1 MAEVP
6 GYRPTS
12 CRWPS
17 ATTRTERTE
26 RTGLY
31 LLLGMDESSS
41 LPELRAAARSLLS
54 RSHPDLGGDPSTF
67 QAALEAWDA
76 FKDAASRERY
86 DASSS
91 SDQPQPGAVGTSITF
106 TAVPD
111 AGGYAHMSWRK
122 DPWEAVGPEPAER
135 WAEMVASA
143 LWDARACMAF
153 EVGAASSASR
163 WWIEGGVSMGSSSV
177 EPTRADAAACAM
189 LLVAGC
195 RDFGSRVAL
204 Q

>member
-1 MAEVP
+1 M
-6 GYRPTS
+6 
-12 CRWPS
+12 
-17 ATTRTERTE
+17 
-26 RTGLY
+26 
-31 LLLGMDESSS
+31 
-41 LPELRAAARSLLS
+41 
-54 RSHPDLGGDPSTF
+54 GGDPSTF

-76 FKDAASRERY
+76 FKDEASRERY
-86 DASSS
+86 DASSA
-91 SDQPQPGAVGTSITF
+91 SDPPRPVAVGTSITF
-106 TAVPD
+106 LAVTD
-111 AGGYAHMSWRK
+111 AGVAARMSWRK
-122 DPWEAVGPEPAER
+122 DPWEAVGPEHAWR

-143 LWDARACMAF
+143 LWEARACMAF

>member
-1 MAEVP
+1 
-6 GYRPTS
+6 
-12 CRWPS
+12 
-17 ATTRTERTE
+17 
-26 RTGLY
+26 
-31 LLLGMDESSS
+31 MDEASS

-67 QAALEAWDA
+67 QVALEAWDA
-76 FKDAASRERY
+76 FKDEASRERY
-86 DASSS
+86 DASSP
-91 SDQPQPGAVGTSITF
+91 SDQTRPGAVGTSITF

-111 AGGYAHMSWRK
+111 ADGDAGMSWRK
-122 DPWEAVGPEPAER
+122 DPWEALGPEPAGR
-135 WAEMVASA
+135 WADMVASA
-143 LWDARACMAF
+143 LWDARACMEF

-163 WWIEGGVSMGSSSV
+163 WWIEGGVSMRSSSV

>member
-6 GYRPTS
+6 GYSPTS
-12 CRWPS
+12 CRWPI
-17 ATTRTERTE
+17 ATTRTARTA

-31 LLLGMDESSS
+31 GLLGMDAASG

-76 FKDAASRERY
+76 FKDEASRERY
-86 DASSS
+86 DASSP
-91 SDQPQPGAVGTSITF
+91 SDPPRPGAVGTSISF
-106 TAVPD
+106 PAAPD
-111 AGGYAHMSWRK
+111 ANEPACMSWRK
-122 DPWEAVGPEPAER
+122 DPWEAVGPEPAR
-135 WAEMVASA
+135 VWAEMLASA
-143 LWDARACMAF
+143 LWEARACMAF
-153 EVGAASSASR
+153 DVGVASSASR
-163 WWIEGGVSMGSSSV
+163 WWVEGGVSMRSSSV

-189 LLVAGC
+189 LLIAGC
-195 RDFGSRVAL
+195 RDFGSRIVL